1 MGRDLLLRPRD
12 RPYIKK
18 SLSGLVIGQY
28 WNGLLNIR
36 IVVPPS
42 RFLGHAGTYRSVAFS
57 YRMGESTVA
66 NIVHSTCRVIWE
78 KLSPVVMPKPDKNKW
93 EKISETFNETWQYPN
108 AIGAIDGKHV
118 VIEKPGNS
126 GSMFFNYKKG
136 FSIVLLALVDANCNF
151 ITVDVGTYGK
161 NSDGGIFKES
171 QIGKSLHN
179 GLLDLPPAKALGGSS
194 IVLPHVM
201 LADEAFP
208 LHMNIMRP
216 FPGPQLINN
225 TENKVYNYRHSRGR
239 RVVESG
245 FGILAKKF
253 RVYSQKL
260 QVKPDHAEPNRER
273 QSSTSPLVPRTY
285 KLQEKRQP
293 TIEALYERKLQFT
306 SNYPEQGC

>member
-1 MGRDLLLRPRD
+1 
-12 RPYIKK
+12 
-18 SLSGLVIGQY
+18 
-28 WNGLLNIR
+28 
-36 IVVPPS
+36 
-42 RFLGHAGTYRSVAFS
+42 
-57 YRMGESTVA
+57 
-66 NIVHSTCRVIWE
+66 
-78 KLSPVVMPKPDKNKW
+78 MPKPDKNKW
-93 EKISETFNETWQYPN
+93 EKISKTFNETWQYPN

-136 FSIVLLALVDANCNF
+136 FSIVLLALVDAKCNF
-151 ITVDVGTYGK
+151 ITVDVGAYGK

-171 QIGKSLHN
+171 QIGKSLHD

-194 IVLPHVM
+194 IVVPHVM

-260 QVKPDHAEPNRER
+260 QVKPDHVDIIVLATTCLHNFLRGDETNLWRPGELELNEDFHGLR
-273 QSSTSPLVPRTY
+273 PLRRTGGNAS
-285 KLQEKRQP
+285 L
-293 TIEALYERKLQFT
+293 EAFEIRDGFKKYFNSMQGKVSWQDDMINKGRK
-306 SNYPEQGC
+306 NV